1 MTATVKT
8 IGAVLLAALLSLALF
23 YSPIGLSQA
32 QEEEDA
38 DGTEETE
45 QNDETPGRPG
55 PLTEEEREELRA
67 EAEARRQEF
76 IDDVASELGV
86 TSEELEDAFKTVAI
100 DRVNERADAGDITQ
114 EQAEAIIERIE
125 ESDGL
130 PFLHGPR
137 HHHPGP
143 RGFGG
148 GFDGPPAGD
157 GEGI

>member
-1 MTATVKT
+1 MTATAKA

-32 QEEEDA
+32 QED
-38 DGTEETE
+38 
-45 QNDETPGRPG
+45 DETDETDEGVETDEVPGRPG

-76 IDDVASELGV
+76 IEDVAAELDA
-86 TSEELEDAFKTVAI
+86 TAEELTDAVKTVAI
-100 DRVNERADAGDITQ
+100 DRVNDKLDAGEISQ
-114 EQAEAIIERIE
+114 EQADRLIERIE
-125 ESDGL
+125 NAEGL

-137 HHHPGP
+137 HHPGP

-148 GFDGPPAGD
+148 GFDGPPPAE